1 MKKFVLL
8 LSLLMFTSPVMAAPN
23 GGHGGVRGGE
33 HVNHPTNKRP
43 SAHITINR
51 PTPMPRR
58 VVYRAP
64 IPRHIYRR
72 PIPYYNAYYNGF
84 YYYDGYPI
92 GYYTSYDYYPSETT
106 TYITQDG
113 TTQVIVKRENA
124 YAGINTAANVINAA
138 ANTATA
144 IKLLSW

>member
-8 LSLLMFTSPVMAAPN
+8 LSMIVIASPVVAAPN
-23 GGHGGVRGGE
+23 GGHGGGG
-33 HVNHPTNKRP
+33 HVTHPSSNRP

-51 PTPMPRR
+51 PR
-58 VVYRAP
+58 P
-64 IPRHIYRR
+64 IPRHVVYRGPRHVYHR
-72 PIPYYNAYYNGF
+72 PIPYYTPYYNGF
-84 YYYDGYPI
+84 YYYGSYPVS
-92 GYYTSYDYYPSETT
+92 YYTTYDYYPSETT

-113 TTQVIVKRENA
+113 TTQVVVKQGNP
-124 YAGINTAANVINAA
+124 YAAVNTAANIINAA